1 LEITNFSQAKD
12 YLSKYYGI
20 NRSHEDIQNIR
31 NILSDLGSPQLKYRV
46 IHIAGTS
53 GKTSTAYFTSA
64 LLSKTGAKT
73 GLTISPTIIEVNER
87 VQLNNMPLSEVEF
100 CVLLTKFDALIK
112 DKDFRLS
119 FHEFMLA
126 FALWCFAELEVDY
139 AVVETF
145 VGGLYDTTNVL
156 DSQDKVCIIT
166 DIGLDH
172 MELLGNSLDKI
183 AAHKAGIIH
192 KNNQVFMYNQGKLVD
207 DVVKE
212 QAEKVKADLNYVD
225 SSNTLKIHRPSYQSR
240 NWNLAFNAVSYIIK
254 SDNLKSISDLDLVS
268 TRLAYIPARLEEL
281 KFNNIKLILDAAH
294 NPQEVRTLVIS
305 LKKLASGQKPL
316 IICAY
321 KEGNRAEEMINELK
335 QLSDQIVL
343 TSFKSYKGTNIRPT
357 RFDDISKTN
366 RNLKIENDYKKVLN
380 NISPDQYPY
389 VLITGS
395 IYLVSQV
402 GQYLR
407 SNQPT

>member
-1 LEITNFSQAKD
+1 
-12 YLSKYYGI
+12 
-20 NRSHEDIQNIR
+20 
-31 NILSDLGSPQLKYRV
+31 
-46 IHIAGTS
+46 
-53 GKTSTAYFTSA
+53 
-64 LLSKTGAKT
+64 
-73 GLTISPTIIEVNER
+73 
-87 VQLNNMPLSEVEF
+87 
-100 CVLLTKFDALIK
+100 
-112 DKDFRLS
+112 
-119 FHEFMLA
+119 
-126 FALWCFAELEVDY
+126 
-139 AVVETF
+139 
-145 VGGLYDTTNVL
+145 
-156 DSQDKVCIIT
+156 
-166 DIGLDH
+166 
-172 MELLGNSLDKI
+172 
-183 AAHKAGIIH
+183 
-192 KNNQVFMYNQGKLVD
+192 
-207 DVVKE
+207 
-212 QAEKVKADLNYVD
+212 
-225 SSNTLKIHRPSYQSR
+225 
-240 NWNLAFNAVSYIIK
+240 
-254 SDNLKSISDLDLVS
+254 
-268 TRLAYIPARLEEL
+268 LAYIPARLEEL